1 MSNYSGKSLVD
12 ITEEILLEKKSQENM
27 YVLFDNACAKKGISD
42 EDKVELLA
50 QYYTDLISSAKFVYL
65 GENEWDLKNNQDIS
79 LWEKDGSFYKEYNEV
94 EMPEE
99 EEVEPKKEVKPEP
112 VVAEPV
118 VAEPVVEETVE
129 EKPVKVVD
137 TTPKTEVVI
146 IEEADKSGFDEDLFE
161 EEEEYE
167 DDFDEEKYNEYM
179 DTYEDQYED

>member
-99 EEVEPKKEVKPEP
+99 EEVAPKKEVKPEP
-112 VVAEPV
+112 VLAEPI
-118 VAEPVVEETVE
+118 VEETVE
-129 EKPVKVVD
+129 QKPVKVVD
-137 TTPKTEVVI
+137 TTPKTEVI
-146 IEEADKSGFDEDLFE
+146 IEEVDKSDFDEDLF
-161 EEEEYE
+161 EEEYE